1 MKSKTKGLIDP
12 LSNFNYALKVEDTRL
27 KYLQRLK
34 FFFNSV
40 LENENDIHSQAI
52 EFMEN
57 ARSSE
62 WVYSAFISF
71 IIEQNKRIARG
82 DVTAGTVRNY
92 YKPAKLFCDMNDVVV
107 NWKKITKG
115 MIREKQ
121 HGDDRAPTLDE
132 LRELV
137 KYPDRRIRPIV
148 LVMISSGIRSG
159 AWDYL
164 KWKHIIP
171 IKQNGVI
178 VAAKIIVYA
187 GEPDFYYS
195 FITREAYDA
204 CLEWMNFRASYGET
218 ITGESWLMRDTWQKI
233 DTKHSSNV
241 GMINYP
247 KQLTSKGIKSLM
259 DRAIRTQKLDIIMK
273 KGDNHNTR
281 REWKALHGMR
291 KTFNS
296 VLVNGNC
303 NYTIKERLMGHDT
316 KLENNYFKPRESDLL
331 NEWLKFA
338 DELVLS
344 EEVRLRQQVEML
356 TIEKSK
362 VDQALSDIQDMKIRL
377 GLT

>member
-12 LSNFNYALKVEDTRL
+12 LYNFKYALKVEDTRL

-40 LENENDIHSQAI
+40 LENENDIQSQAV

-57 ARSSE
+57 AMSSE
-62 WVYSAFISF
+62 WVYSAFIGF
-71 IIEQNKRIARG
+71 IIDQNKRIAKG
-82 DVTAGTVRNY
+82 EVTAGTVRNY
-92 YKPAKLFCDMNDVVV
+92 YKPAKLFCDMNDIVV

-121 HGDDRAPTLDE
+121 YGDDRAPTFDE
-132 LRELV
+132 LRELI

-164 KWKHIIP
+164 RWKHIVP
-171 IKQNGVI
+171 IKHNGVI

-187 GEPDFYYS
+187 GEPESYYS

-204 CLEWMNFRASYGET
+204 CLEWMNFRTSYGET

-247 KQLTSKGIKSLM
+247 KQLTSLGIKSLM
-259 DRAIRTQKLDIIMK
+259 DRAIRTQKLDVIMK
-273 KGDNHNTR
+273 KGDRHNTR

-291 KTFNS
+291 KAFNG

-316 KLENNYFKPRESDLL
+316 KLENNYFKPRESDVL
-331 NEWLKFA
+331 NEYLKFA
-338 DELVLS
+338 DDLVLS
-344 EEVRLRQQVEML
+344 EEAKLRKEIEVL
-356 TIEKSK
+356 TISKDK
-362 VDQALSDIQDMKIRL
+362 VDQALADIQDMKTRL
-377 GLT
+377 GLS

>member
-1 MKSKTKGLIDP
+1 MKGKTKGLIDP
-12 LSNFNYALKVEDTRL
+12 LSNFNYALKVEDTKV
-27 KYLQRLK
+27 KYKQKLK

-40 LENENDIHSQAI
+40 LENENDIQSQAI

-57 ARSSE
+57 ARSSD
-62 WVYSAFISF
+62 WVYSAFIGF
-71 IIEQNKRIARG
+71 ITEQNKRIANG
-82 DVTAGTVRNY
+82 EVTPGTVRNY
-92 YKPAKLFCDMNDVVV
+92 YKPAKLFCDMNDIVV
-107 NWKKITKG
+107 NWKKITRG
-115 MIREKQ
+115 MIRERQ
-121 HGDDRAPTLDE
+121 HGDDRAPTFDE
-132 LRELV
+132 LRQLI

-178 VAAKIIVYA
+178 VAAKIIVY
-187 GEPDFYYS
+187 GGDPESYYS

-204 CLEWMNFRASYGET
+204 CLEWMNFRASYGEN

-241 GMINYP
+241 GMVNYP
-247 KQLTSKGIKSLM
+247 KQLTSKGVKSLM

-273 KGDNHNTR
+273 QGNNHNTR

-291 KTFNS
+291 KTFNG

-316 KLENNYFKPRESDLL
+316 KLENNYFKPREADLL
-331 NEWLKFA
+331 NEYLKFA
-338 DELVLS
+338 DDLVLS
-344 EEVRLRQQVEML
+344 EESRLREKVEIL

-362 VDQALSDIQDMKIRL
+362 VDEALSEIHKMKARL
-377 GLT
+377 GLA